1 MPVERSG
8 EAGRFASGPT
18 VVVGDAEDD
27 VEEDAEVVE
36 DLDVLEVRSTNC
48 MSVSN
53 THGGLRITASTNIHT

>member
-1 MPVERSG
+1 MTPTTAPIADLMPVERSG

-36 DLDVLEVRSTNC
+36 DLDVLEVR
-48 MSVSN
+48 
-53 THGGLRITASTNIHT
+53 